1 MTSASDLVT
10 LYADIDSAVRRVSPY
25 APATPLL
32 RLPVLDQ
39 LIRGEVLLKAECLQA
54 TGSFKVRGAL
64 NAMSVLTERDGND
77 SVVAFSSGNH
87 GIGVAYAARCLEKT
101 AIIVVPNDAPRIK
114 VERIKA
120 LGGEIVFYDREHENR
135 EQIATS
141 LLQDSASTLIR
152 PFDDWH
158 TIAGQGTCGAEILT
172 QCPEDL
178 DSAVICT
185 GGGGLAAGVG
195 TYLKA
200 HHPALAIYTAEPEH
214 WADHQHS
221 FAAGQ
226 KLTLTTTSPTL
237 CDGLMAPEPGELT
250 FSINLLNGA
259 SGLSVSD
266 SWVIEAMRL
275 VWQHLGLRLEPSGAV
290 GLACILASPQRFE
303 GHRVV
308 VTLSGGNVDDPLFQ
322 RLMGSAGEA
331 A

>member
-10 LYADIDSAVRRVSPY
+10 LCADIDSAVHRVASH
-25 APATPLL
+25 APETPLL

-39 LIRGEVLLKAECLQA
+39 LIHGEILLKAECLQA
-54 TGSFKVRGAL
+54 TGSFKIRGAL
-64 NAMSVLTERDGND
+64 NAMAVLTERDGND

-87 GIGVAYAARCLEKT
+87 GIGVAYAAKCLEKT
-101 AIIVVPNDAPRIK
+101 ATIVVPNDAPRVK

-120 LGGEIVFYDREHENR
+120 LGGEIVFYDREQENR

-172 QCPEDL
+172 QYPDGI
-178 DSAVICT
+178 DTVVICT

-195 TYLKA
+195 TYLKS
-200 HHPALAIYTAEPEH
+200 HHPALEIYTAEPEH

-221 FAAGQ
+221 FAAGR
-226 KLTLTTTSPTL
+226 KLALIEPSPTL

-275 VWQHLGLRLEPSGAV
+275 VWQQLGLRLEPSGAV

-308 VTLSGGNVDDPLFQ
+308 VTLSGGNVDEPLFQ
-322 RLMGSAGEA
+322 RLMGLAGEA

>member
-1 MTSASDLVT
+1 MA
-10 LYADIDSAVRRVSPY
+10 
-25 APATPLL
+25 
-32 RLPVLDQ
+32 
-39 LIRGEVLLKAECLQA
+39 LI
-54 TGSFKVRGAL
+54 
-64 NAMSVLTERDGND
+64 TERDCND

-87 GIGVAYAARCLEKT
+87 GIGVAYAAKCLEKT

-120 LGGEIVFYDREHENR
+120 LGGEIVFYDRER
-135 EQIATS
+135 ESRERIATS

-172 QCPEDL
+172 QYPDGI
-178 DSAVICT
+178 DSVVICT

-195 TYLKA
+195 TYLKS
-200 HHPALAIYTAEPEH
+200 HHPALEIYTAEPEH
-214 WADHQHS
+214 WADHRDS
-221 FAAGQ
+221 FAAGR
-226 KLTLTTTSPTL
+226 KLALTEAAPTL

-259 SGLSVSD
+259 SGLSVCD

-275 VWQHLGLRLEPSGAV
+275 VWQQLGLRLEPSGAV
-290 GLACILASPQRFE
+290 GLACVLASPQRFE

-308 VTLSGGNVDDPLFQ
+308 VTLSGGNVDEPLFQ

>member
-10 LYADIDSAVRRVSPY
+10 LCADIDSAVHRVASH
-25 APATPLL
+25 APETPLL

-39 LIRGEVLLKAECLQA
+39 LIHGEILLKAECLQA
-54 TGSFKVRGAL
+54 TGSFKIRGAL
-64 NAMSVLTERDGND
+64 NAMAVLTERDGND

-87 GIGVAYAARCLEKT
+87 GIGVAYAAKCLEKT
-101 AIIVVPNDAPRIK
+101 AIIVVPNDAPRVK

-172 QCPEDL
+172 QYPDGI
-178 DSAVICT
+178 DSVVICT

-195 TYLKA
+195 TYLKS
-200 HHPALAIYTAEPEH
+200 HHPALEIYTAEPEH
-214 WADHQHS
+214 WADHRHS
-221 FAAGQ
+221 FAAGR
-226 KLTLTTTSPTL
+226 KLALTETSPTL

-275 VWQHLGLRLEPSGAV
+275 VWQQLGLRLEPSGAV

-308 VTLSGGNVDDPLFQ
+308 VTLSGGNVDEPLFQ
-322 RLMGSAGEA
+322 RLMGLAGEA